1 MDKQEKYV
9 SFKIFTWSMSIITL
23 IIGWMLVANSALS
36 ARVNEISIDS
46 ITIQTQLS
54 QIQTDLSWI
63 KQNINKE

>member
-1 MDKQEKYV
+1 MDKEKNYV
-9 SFKIFTWSMSIITL
+9 SFSIFTWAIGIIVV

-63 KQNINKE
+63 KQNIDKD